1 MLKTERKLSTVEECQ
16 EGLSRLAEEEAAL
29 AALREAKLQELEAA
43 REQGDYQQAAV
54 LPPGF

>member
-16 EGLSRLAEEEAAL
+16 EGLSRLAEEEATL

-43 REQGDYQQAAV
+43 
-54 LPPGF
+54 